1 LAIKGNVKI
10 LPVCIIGIHDV
21 LPMHS
26 LHIRPGK
33 VTLRIADPIDVA
45 GLRTSDRVEL
55 TERLKQTIRDMQ
67 LLGR

>member
-1 LAIKGNVKI
+1 VKI

-26 LHIRPGK
+26 GHMRPGK
-33 VTLRIADPIDVA
+33 VTLRIGDPIEVD
-45 GLRTSDRVEL
+45 GLKTSDRVEL
-55 TERLKQTIRDMQ
+55 TERLKGAIGEMQ